1 MLKRTAF
8 TFVEV
13 LVSAGILI
21 TGCLVVLALLPAA
34 LKAQQMARYRIWAAA
49 NATTLMEAFAHPPLP
64 PTPAVNTTYF
74 MRNGTTGNVTNATA
88 YSDPPSPGWASHLRT
103 RRVFGSSF
111 AYDLEQVVSRPQGG
125 LIPVPPEIARRL
137 DSDGDEIQQHLAAG
151 GAVFYLEPAQFRG
164 VSRLAVG
171 TDFTAQ
177 AGMPEEFQHLI
188 CAVVSPAQQNTLPAA
203 PFESAG
209 PMLQRYPFPP
219 LWQWWD
225 VSTGTAPAWQ
235 WNRAYA
241 VGERVTRVGNLYRC
255 ITAGTS
261 AVGPSG
267 TAADITDGTVHWAYE
282 SPAVQIPS
290 RTATVS
296 EPWNPP
302 TIITTASYADGG
314 ELRSSSGMY
323 RASRGATNGAITWH
337 AVPAAPV
344 TAPAPDGTLVP
355 FDDSTPIGQ
364 AHGCSWK
371 HLANVD
377 NGRLNHRSP
386 YLTGWWAF
394 KRLAGDEWAGWLPV
408 QFALDWA
415 GVPPTYEQLANYRDR
430 ALFLWMRTMPPS
442 LRTAFPAPVLYVP
455 DEPRRLALLG
465 DLNLAVYR
473 DGATPTVHKHDD
485 AGNADRILVLCGADR
500 PGASPAPPAPS
511 WAGAPAS
518 PTGYLTT
525 NVKAHGVE
533 YLGTAAAPLWSWS
546 SDVQNTSPYRWC
558 EFRWVEPKDYAG
570 EAGKQRLRDIPVVDP
585 YSLPAAEF
593 PPHPAQVLAL
603 SYAAHAAMLLAG
615 AVDTRNPATGIS
627 SFNGYRPFSPAY
639 ASGAG
644 YDPKVTDSDR
654 VLARKL
660 HEMALRWA
668 VACANE
674 RPADF
679 GAPRPDNRPIMNDRP
694 LQVFDLWFDNTQR
707 STSPSTSPPFALSAE
722 QQATVGFAVR
732 LPRKNPRDFSLG
744 NADVY
749 TGWDRGNTA
758 KESFESFYRWIEP
771 ANPSLPGR
779 TASGAA
785 AILPRVRSGAGPVGW
800 PWFHAGSPASMGNP
814 FWHWAARNDPDAATR
829 NAAVGT
835 PWPNWLREPVAGND
849 VAHAWVERP
858 FLAQHRARELVY
870 WAVDWKAYEDSEEA
884 PSHPVDFARTGRQ
897 IDIHHSGDVYI
908 ANWIHPAGQENGLVS
923 GSPRGPGYG
932 GPEMLY
938 TWTDETRTLNFVRS
952 WNLNSS
958 LNNDSIPLPI
968 CPNNTGVTGYAYV
981 HLGAFGADRNMNG
994 IFDRGPVPRTVR
1006 MRAQQVARFVFY
1018 DPVLTLDP
1026 GGN

>member
-1 MLKRTAF
+1 MRQRQAV

-21 TGCLVVLALLPAA
+21 TGCLVVLALLPAS

-64 PTPAVNTTYF
+64 PTPGVDTTYV
-74 MRNGTTGNVTNATA
+74 MRNGPGSLATTA
-88 YSDPPSPGWASHLRT
+88 YTNPPSPGWASHLRT

-125 LIPVPPEIARRL
+125 LIPVPAEIARRL
-137 DSDGDEIQQHLAAG
+137 DSDGDELQRHLAAG

-171 TDFTAQ
+171 TDVSAQ

-188 CAVVSPAQQNTLPAA
+188 CAVVSPAQQDTLPAA
-203 PFESAG
+203 PFEAAG
-209 PMLQRYPFPP
+209 PMRQRYPFPP
-219 LWQWWD
+219 LWQWWE

-241 VGERVTRVGNLYRC
+241 LGDRVTSSGNQYRC
-255 ITAGTS
+255 LVAGTS
-261 AVGPSG
+261 AAAPSG
-267 TAADITDGTVHWAYE
+267 TGADIADGSVHWTYE
-282 SPAVQIPS
+282 SAAVKIPS

-296 EPWNPP
+296 EPWSPP
-302 TIITTASYADGG
+302 TIITTASYGDSG
-314 ELRSSSGMY
+314 ELASGSGMY
-323 RASRGATNGAITWH
+323 RPSRGAANGAITWA
-337 AVPAAPV
+337 AVPAVPV
-344 TAPAPDGTLVP
+344 SAPAPDATLVP

-371 HLANVD
+371 HLADVD

-415 GVPPTYEQLANYRDR
+415 GAPPTYEQLANYRDR
-430 ALFLWMRTMPPS
+430 ALFLWMRVMPPS

-455 DEPRRLALLG
+455 DDARRLALLG
-465 DLNLAVYR
+465 DLNLAAYR

-485 AGNADRILVLCGADR
+485 GADANRILVLCGADR
-500 PGASPAPPAPS
+500 PGASPAPPAPPWS
-511 WAGAPAS
+511 GAPPS
-518 PTGYLTT
+518 PGGYLAS
-525 NVKAHGVE
+525 NVKAHAVE
-533 YLGTAAAPLWSWS
+533 YLGTATAPLWSWS
-546 SDVQNTSPYRWC
+546 SDVQPTSPYRWC

-603 SYAAHAAMLLAG
+603 SYAAHACMLLAG
-615 AVDTRNPATGIS
+615 AVDTRDAATGSS
-627 SFNGYRPFSPAY
+627 SFNGYRPFTPAY
-639 ASGAG
+639 GASAN

-707 STSPSTSPPFALSAE
+707 STSPPFAPSAA
-722 QQATVGFAVR
+722 QQAAVGNAVR
-732 LPRKNPRDFSLG
+732 LPRKNPRDFSLT

-771 ANPSLPGR
+771 ANPTLPGR
-779 TASGAA
+779 TASGVAA
-785 AILPRVRSGAGPVGW
+785 VLPRVRSGVGPVGW
-800 PWFHAGSPASMGNP
+800 PWYHASAPLRMGNP
-814 FWHWAARNDPDAATR
+814 FWHWAARNDPDPATR

-835 PWPNWLREPVAGND
+835 PWPNWLREPVPGND
-849 VAHAWVERP
+849 AAHAWVERP

-884 PSHPVDFARTGRQ
+884 PSHPVDFARTGRHV
-897 IDIHHSGDVYI
+897 DIGYPDNNGGNVAI
-908 ANWIHPAGQENGLVS
+908 ANWINPAFQETGLVG
-923 GSPRGPGYG
+923 GSPKGQGYG
-932 GPEMLY
+932 GPEFLY
-938 TWTDETRTLNFVRS
+938 AWTDETRTANFIRS
-952 WNLNSS
+952 WNANSGGYQ
-958 LNNDSIPLPI
+958 LPLPI
-968 CPNNTGVTGYAYV
+968 SPNGTGITGYAYV

-994 IFDRGPVPRTVR
+994 VFDRGPVPRTVR
-1006 MRAQQVARFVFY
+1006 MRAQQVARFAFY
-1018 DPVLTLDP
+1018 DPVLTLDQ